1 MRARASCRL
10 SKLTLVAGAA
20 TLTAFTVFATVA
32 AFFAWAL
39 FLGEWSPEAT
49 GASSVKG
56 SLQVGDTFRGHNKRG
71 LIRWYT
77 HCTVREAQ
85 PGRKFVFDVDSGPM
99 PVSRWTYTFEPTAT
113 GCRLTETW
121 DDRRFG
127 PLGPL
132 VFVLAFTVIQPLGP
146 SSHIFVLAAS
156 LVWDPAEAFALS
168 LAGAVGAQLVM
179 FVFFRYVASD
189 WARQRL
195 PNRLLRWEERLVAR
209 PFRTVFTL
217 RALTFGWHLSAMVIG
232 VSRVPFGPMFGGT
245 VLGLMVPIA
254 FDIFALDTVRAWLA

>member
-1 MRARASCRL
+1 MADEHHASA
-10 SKLTLVAGAA
+10 SVEI
-20 TLTAFTVFATVA
+20 TAPPEVVY
-32 AFFAWAL
+32 AL
-39 FLGEWSPEAT
+39 ITDVGRMGEWSPEAT

-127 PLGPL
+127 PLGP
-132 VFVLAFTVIQPLGP
+132 VIRTVGSVIIPGP
-146 SSHIFVLAAS
+146 RAAHNQQNIEIT
-156 LVWDPAEAFALS
+156 L
-168 LAGAVGAQLVM
+168 
-179 FVFFRYVASD
+179 
-189 WARQRL
+189 QRL
-195 PNRLLRWEERLVAR
+195 KAAAE
-209 PFRTVFTL
+209 
-217 RALTFGWHLSAMVIG
+217 S
-232 VSRVPFGPMFGGT
+232 
-245 VLGLMVPIA
+245 
-254 FDIFALDTVRAWLA
+254 